1 MNFFTPRLW
10 QWKHKNI
17 CLLVAY
23 TQKLYCAEWQ
33 QRKVKNVQ
41 KEKNLWESLTTW
53 GIFFT
58 DKLQWSFMKKKNP
71 TQLYNLELT
80 FLLLKRRYFLY
91 FIYYCKWDT
100 LCIFRQLENN
110 NITRVTQSWLYGLKG
125 LREMWVKFIKKL
137 NTIFVKKKRGGGMKY
152 LNLIRKSP
160 TYFNEDSKKELEE
173 SWTAYGNCLQWW
185 GMFTGNNTGPSC

>member
-1 MNFFTPRLW
+1 MCRKKKICGNLW
-10 QWKHKNI
+10 QLGASFSLINSNDH
-17 CLLVAY
+17 
-23 TQKLYCAEWQ
+23 
-33 QRKVKNVQ
+33 
-41 KEKNLWESLTTW
+41 LWR
-53 GIFFT
+53 
-58 DKLQWSFMKKKNP
+58 KKNP

-100 LCIFRQLENN
+100 LCIFRQLEHN

-137 NTIFVKKKRGGGMKY
+137 NTIFVKKKKGGGMKY